1 MNAATSACNAAASI
15 CRAPSRTISSSIDPP
30 AELGCAGSST
40 TVNMKAYLPEPARQR
55 RLLIENQ
62 ELQIILGKV
71 RLFTSPGRGP
81 STGFDHCSSYGR
93 ECRRPEFVPEVLR
106 RQASGTRG
114 MQVDP
119 TTRCP

>member
-1 MNAATSACNAAASI
+1 MNAATSACNAAANI

-81 STGFDHCSSYGR
+81 STGFDHCSAHHVELPSVRAGLDDA
-93 ECRRPEFVPEVLR
+93 V
-106 RQASGTRG
+106 Q
-114 MQVDP
+114 QN
-119 TTRCP
+119 

>member
-15 CRAPSRTISSSIDPP
+15 CRAPSRTISSSIDPA

-81 STGFDHCSSYGR
+81 STGFDHCSSTEYGR
-93 ECRRPEFVPEVLR
+93 
-106 RQASGTRG
+106 
-114 MQVDP
+114 
-119 TTRCP
+119 TTRSSGVAGQWSTSLG